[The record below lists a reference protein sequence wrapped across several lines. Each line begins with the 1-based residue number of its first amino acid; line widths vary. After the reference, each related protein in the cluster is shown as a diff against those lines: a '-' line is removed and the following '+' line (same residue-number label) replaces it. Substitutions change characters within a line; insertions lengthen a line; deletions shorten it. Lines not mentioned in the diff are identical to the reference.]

1 VGTLEEEAF
10 PEDDLMRSHGRC
22 TKDEIIVKA
31 SRLCVCFFPWGMG
44 AAGFEISIFVT
55 LFTLFSFPFCFPTV
69 RMRASIQHKESRDC
83 STDFRKT
90 FETLDTIPPSRES

>member
-1 VGTLEEEAF
+1 
-10 PEDDLMRSHGRC
+10 
-22 TKDEIIVKA
+22 
-31 SRLCVCFFPWGMG
+31 MG

-69 RMRASIQHKESRDC
+69 RIRASIQHKESRDC

-90 FETLDTIPPSRES
+90 FETLDTIALHEKAKQAFLGVMEMNRMAGG

>member
-1 VGTLEEEAF
+1 MGTLEEEAF

-31 SRLCVCFFPWGMG
+31 SRLCMFFFFPWGMG

-55 LFTLFSFPFCFPTV
+55 LFTLFPSVFAFPPF
-69 RMRASIQHKESRDC
+69 A
-83 STDFRKT
+83 
-90 FETLDTIPPSRES
+90 